1 MGDRA
6 DHPPPEADAQ
16 KKTLRAAEQDAALR
30 ATFALDL
37 ALNVDPSD
45 LVFVDEAGATC
56 ALTRLYARAPR
67 GERAIGSVPR
77 NHGTPT
83 TLIGALAPDGLP
95 AALTLPGAVDKL
107 AFRAFVEKVLVP
119 TLRPGQV
126 VVVDNLSVHHDPVI
140 EALIDAHDCLVVFLP
155 AYSPDLNPIEQAF
168 AKIKA
173 YLRAVGARSQEAL
186 DQAIAEAIALVTT
199 EDIRGFFRHAGYPLP
214 VQT

>member
-1 MGDRA
+1 VGDRP
-6 DHPPPEADAQ
+6 DHPPLKADPK
-16 KKTLRAAEQDAALR
+16 KKTLRAAEQDEALR

-37 ALNVDPSD
+37 TLNVDPTD

-56 ALTRLYARAPR
+56 ALTRLYARAPQ
-67 GERAIGSVPR
+67 GERAIGYVPR

-83 TLIGALAPDGLP
+83 TLIGALAPDGIP

-107 AFRAFVEKVLVP
+107 AFRAFVREVLAP

-126 VVVDNLSVHHDPVI
+126 VVVDNLSVHHDPTI
-140 EALIDAHDCLVVFLP
+140 EALVEERDCLVVFLP
-155 AYSPDLNPIEQAF
+155 AYSPDLNPIEQVF

-173 YLRAVGARSQEAL
+173 YLRTIGARTPEAL
-186 DQAIAEAIALVTT
+186 DQAIAEALALVTL